1 MSEYYGQEPTD
12 DAKRSA
18 TIIGIVFLGIG
29 LLLGWGIGSDRAWSD
44 AGNWAVRTT
53 RHCEASYRTE
63 GFSSVTDCLKGT
75 IAKAEE
81 EQREEKRA
89 EGYDPRR

>member
-1 MSEYYGQEPTD
+1 MGYFDPQRESD
-12 DAKRSA
+12 NSA
-18 TIIGIVFLGIG
+18 ALQIGG
-29 LLLGWGIGSDRAWSD
+29 LAVLLFGLFVGWGIGKDRGWND
-44 AGNWAVRTT
+44 AGEWAVRTT